1 MPTRPKVT
9 LKELAVPVNPGDN
22 RAVSFTNK
30 QSAYYYTQTH
40 WNSHPEHAWYRG
52 LNIAG
57 RCVFNDYQLIVDGT
71 ALDPA
76 MAQVVAL
83 PDALV
88 RTYQNGVTE
97 TLRLFDNRDLVE
109 VTLTV
114 ASGKVDLRLSGDQV
128 RQEGRE
134 NGLYWYVS
142 TNETASQ
149 KIDHIAVE
157 HREGRFL
164 IAVGP
169 SREAATKL
177 FEQGATNAKLWE
189 DQRRARL
196 EHLINGDHYLWT
208 DDPKLTKA
216 LRWITLTTDEL
227 ITNQRG
233 VGIYAG
239 LPWFNEYWG
248 RDTFIS
254 FTGATL
260 VTGQFETART
270 ILASFAQF
278 QEMDRNSPFYG
289 RVPNIVKPE
298 SLDYH
303 TTDGTPR
310 FVIALRDYVHYSG
323 DSSIIT
329 ELYPNILASIEGSF
343 AHWTDSC
350 GYLLHKDDETWMDAR
365 RSSDLTSY
373 SPRSTRANDV
383 QALWY
388 EQLRAGAEFA
398 TTMGDTAS
406 ATRWTQEA
414 TRVLEHF
421 AHDFFNPTTDL
432 IADHLT
438 AENKPDFTLRPNML
452 FALDL
457 IGDEQ
462 VSAPAL
468 RKSWESLVFP
478 WGVATLDPNDPFF
491 HPYHLALEH
500 YPKDEAY
507 HNGAVWPWLNGI
519 AIQRMIEDGQID
531 LAWPLFQN
539 MNELALDRGVVG
551 GLPETMDAYP
561 HPGET
566 WPRLTGAFLQAW
578 SNAEQLRV
586 WYQYVLGIRPEMLKQ
601 EILLAPRLSSKLGA
615 ADFSVRVGVGSL
627 HGTFDRVAGQRR
639 YVYRITNQAARLSLD
654 ILPYTTKTFAASPGD
669 SLIVEVRTDGV
680 YVRLVSSSGSTKE
693 NALLPPSQARHRQQ
707 TKLNATFGGTQF
719 AKVTP
724 TWVASCT
731 EASRQ

>member
-1 MPTRPKVT
+1 VT
-9 LKELAVPVNPGDN
+9 LKELAVPVSPGDN

-40 WNSHPEHAWYRG
+40 RNSHPEHAWFRG

-57 RCVFNDYQLIVDGT
+57 RRVFNDYHLIVDGT

-76 MAQVVAL
+76 MAQVVVF

-88 RTYQNGVTE
+88 RTYPNGVTE

-109 VTLTV
+109 VTLTG
-114 ASGKVDLRLSGDQV
+114 ASGKVDLRLYGDQV
-128 RQEGRE
+128 NSEGSE
-134 NGLYWYVS
+134 NGLDWYVS
-142 TNETASQ
+142 TNQTAPQ
-149 KIDHIAVE
+149 RIDHIAIG
-157 HREGRFL
+157 HREDRFL

-169 SREAATKL
+169 SREAATKM

-189 DQRRARL
+189 DQRRVRL
-196 EHLINGDHYLWT
+196 EHLINGDQYLWT

-227 ITNQRG
+227 LTNQRG

-270 ILASFAQF
+270 ILSSFAQF
-278 QEMDRNSPFYG
+278 QDMDLHSPFYG
-289 RVPNIVKPE
+289 RVPNIVKPD

-303 TTDGTPR
+303 TTDATPR
-310 FVIALRDYVHYSG
+310 FVVALRDYVHYSG
-323 DSSIIT
+323 DRSIIT
-329 ELYPNILASIEGSF
+329 ELYSNILASIEGSF

-373 SPRSTRANDV
+373 SPRSTRANDI

-398 TTMGDTAS
+398 NTMGDTAS
-406 ATRWTQEA
+406 AMRWTEA
-414 TRVLEHF
+414 ATQVREHF
-421 AHDFFNPTTDL
+421 AHDFFNPKTDL
-432 IADHLT
+432 VADHLT
-438 AENKPDFTLRPNML
+438 AENKPDFALRPNML

-462 VSAPAL
+462 VLAPAL

-491 HPYHLALEH
+491 HPYHLALEQ

-507 HNGAVWPWLNGI
+507 HNGTVWPWLNGI
-519 AIQRMIEDGQID
+519 AIQRMIEVGQID

-539 MNELALDRGVVG
+539 MNELTLERGVVG

-561 HPGET
+561 RPGET
-566 WPRLTGAFLQAW
+566 WPRLTGTFQQAW

-586 WYQYVLGIRPEMLKQ
+586 WYQYVLGIRPEMAGQ
-601 EILLAPRLSSKLGA
+601 EILLAPRLPSKLGKV
-615 ADFSVRVGVGSL
+615 DFSVRVGAGSL
-627 HGTFDRVAGQRR
+627 HGTFDCVAGHRC
-639 YVYRITNQAARLSLD
+639 YVYRLANQLARLSLD
-654 ILPYTTKTFAASPGD
+654 ISPYTTKTFAASPGD
-669 SLIVEVRTDGV
+669 SLIVEARTDGV
-680 YVRLVSSSGSTKE
+680 HVRFVSFTGSTKE
-693 NALLPPSQARHRQQ
+693 NFLLSLSQARRRQQ
-707 TKLNATFGGTQF
+707 AKLDAVFRGTHF
-719 AKVTP
+719 AKPTP
-724 TWVASCT
+724 LGSHPVLKRVASKN
-731 EASRQ
+731 EHSL

>member
-1 MPTRPKVT
+1 
-9 LKELAVPVNPGDN
+9 LKELAVPVSPGDN

-40 WNSHPEHAWYRG
+40 RNSHPEHAWYRG

-57 RCVFNDYQLIVDGT
+57 RRVFNDYHLIVDGT
-71 ALDPA
+71 TLDPA
-76 MAQVVAL
+76 MAQVVAF

-97 TLRLFDNRDLVE
+97 TLRLFDNRDLIQ
-109 VTLTV
+109 VTLIG
-114 ASGKVDLRLSGDQV
+114 ASGKVGLRLSGDQV
-128 RQEGRE
+128 RPEGSE
-134 NGLYWYVS
+134 NGLDWYVS
-142 TNETASQ
+142 TNETAPQ
-149 KIDHIAVE
+149 QIDHITVG
-157 HREGRFL
+157 HREDRFL

-177 FEQGATNAKLWE
+177 FEQGATNSKLWE
-189 DQRRARL
+189 VQRRARL
-196 EHLINGDHYLWT
+196 EHLINGDQYLWT

-216 LRWITLTTDEL
+216 LRWITLTTDEH

-270 ILASFAQF
+270 ILKSFAQF
-278 QEMDRNSPFYG
+278 QDMDRNSPFYG

-310 FVIALRDYVHYSG
+310 FVIALRDYVYYSG
-323 DSSIIT
+323 DRSIIT
-329 ELYPNILASIEGSF
+329 ELYPNIIASIEGSF

-350 GYLLHKDDETWMDAR
+350 GYLLHKDNETWMDAR
-365 RSSDLTSY
+365 RSSELTSY
-373 SPRSTRANDV
+373 SPRNTRANDI

-406 ATRWTQEA
+406 AVRWTEAA
-414 TRVLEHF
+414 TRVREHF
-421 AHDFFNPTTDL
+421 AHDFFNPTTGL

-438 AENKPDFTLRPNML
+438 ADNKPDFTLRPNML
-452 FALDL
+452 FSLNL

-462 VSAPAL
+462 VFAPAL
-468 RKSWESLVFP
+468 RKSWKSLVFP
-478 WGVATLDPNDPFF
+478 WGVATLDPNEPFF
-491 HPYHLALEH
+491 HPYHLAPDR

-507 HNGAVWPWLNGI
+507 HNGTVWPWLNGI
-519 AIQRMIEDGQID
+519 AIQRMIEAEQTD
-531 LAWPLFQN
+531 LAWTLFQN
-539 MNELALDRGVVG
+539 MNDLALERGVVG
-551 GLPETMDAYP
+551 GLPEAMDAYP

-566 WPRLTGAFLQAW
+566 WPRLTGTFLQAW

-586 WYQYVLGIRPEMLKQ
+586 WYQYVLGVRPEMVKD
-601 EILLAPRLSSKLGA
+601 EILLAPRLPSKLGG
-615 ADFSVRVGVGSL
+615 ADFAIRVGAGSL
-627 HGTFDRVAGQRR
+627 HGTFDRDAGYRR
-639 YVYRITNQAARLSLD
+639 YAYRLENQAAKLTLD
-654 ILPYTTKTFAASPGD
+654 ISPNTTRTFAGSPGD

-680 YVRLVSSSGSTKE
+680 HARLESFTGLAKE
-693 NALLPPSQARHRQQ
+693 NVLLSLSQVRRRQQ
-707 TKLNATFGGTQF
+707 AALDAVFRGTRFTKP
-719 AKVTP
+719 TP
-724 TWVASCT
+724 LESHPVMKRTASKSDP
-731 EASRQ
+731 SR